1 MAPVTRYLKN
11 NEFSRNPYEKQ
22 CFKNEKIGEASDFYQ
37 TETKLI
43 ISFKSLRVNCCKIN
57 QIIKNAKWIFWKT
70 CKNGPKQ
77 KSDHHHHHH
86 HHRIL
91 HAPNS
96 LGIKFQHKLKIL
108 SFWTKLIQSN
118 LPNKSL
124 SNLKRKT
131 RWITIKFYI
140 FQLV

>member
-1 MAPVTRYLKN
+1 MP
-11 NEFSRNPYEKQ
+11 NEFSE
-22 CFKNEKIGEASDFYQ
+22 
-37 TETKLI
+37 
-43 ISFKSLRVNCCKIN
+43 
-57 QIIKNAKWIFWKT
+57 KT

-86 HHRIL
+86 HHHHRIL
-91 HAPNS
+91 HVRNS

-118 LPNKSL
+118 LSNKFA

-131 RWITIKFYI
+131 R
-140 FQLV
+140 